1 MEKEQ
6 LIQEIESLRNEIR
19 YHNKLYYV
27 DDNPEISD
35 AEYDRLMRK
44 LQELEA
50 AHPELI
56 TPDSPTQH
64 VGAAPLE
71 EFGTVTHTIPMLS
84 LGNAMDEEEL
94 REFDQRIK
102 RMLGSDEEIEYVFES
117 KIDGLAVE
125 VVYEHGVFTIGST
138 RGDGLTG
145 EDITQN
151 LKTVKSIPLKLVEQK
166 DTDGKINFA
175 LQGSK
180 INFALQR
187 TLPERLEARG
197 EVYMDKDDF
206 IALNKERERIG
217 ESLFAN
223 PRNSAA
229 GSLRQK
235 DSSITAKR
243 PLKAFFYAAGAIE
256 GVSFQTHWEMLDYF
270 RKVGLRTNPLNRICR
285 GIDEVIQHY
294 RELNETKESLPYEID
309 GTVVKVNS
317 LHLQEELGF
326 VSRSPRWAIA
336 YKFPAKQETTWIQ
349 DIIVQ
354 VGRTGALTPVA
365 VLEPVNI
372 RGVQVSRATL
382 HNQDE
387 IDRKDIR
394 IGDTIVVQRA
404 GDVIPEV
411 VKAIESKRAGTE
423 KKFVLPAQCPVCQGE
438 VVRPEG
444 EAVHRCTNPECPA
457 KQIGNMEHFVSKRAM
472 NIEGVSIKLIEL
484 FVNGGLIRDVGDFYF
499 LKKKQIVPLERMAEK
514 SAENVIQAI
523 EQSKRPTLDRLLYAL
538 GIRHVGEH
546 TAKVLATYFGSLDRL
561 KAASEEELVAV
572 YEIGPEVAKSVYQ
585 YFRNEHTEKLLQK
598 LFDGGVKVVNPGGV
612 SGQQRFSGK
621 SFVLTGTLESYTRH
635 EAKNLIEKS
644 GGRVVSSVSKKTDY
658 VIAGHDP
665 GSKLAKAQKLGVT
678 VINEDRFKKLIQ
690 D

>member
-1 MEKEQ
+1 MEKEH
-6 LIQEIESLRNEIR
+6 LIQEIESLRDEIR
-19 YHNKLYYV
+19 YHNKRYHV

-35 AEYDRLMRK
+35 AEYDRLMRR

-50 AHPELI
+50 AHPDLI
-56 TPDSPTQH
+56 RPDSPTQR

-84 LGNAMDEEEL
+84 LANAMDEEEL

-102 RMLGSDEEIEYVFES
+102 RMLGSDEEIEYVFEP

-125 VVYEHGVFTIGST
+125 VVYENGVFTVGST
-138 RGDGLTG
+138 RGDGVTG

-151 LKTVKSIPLKLVEQK
+151 LKTVKSIPLRLAAQP
-166 DTDGKINFA
+166 DGIFPA
-175 LQGSK
+175 
-180 INFALQR
+180 
-187 TLPERLEARG
+187 RLEARG

-206 IALNKERERIG
+206 MALNNAREKAG

-229 GSLRQK
+229 GSLRQL
-235 DSSITAKR
+235 DPSITAKR
-243 PLKAFFYAAGAIE
+243 PLKAFFYAVGALE
-256 GVSFQTHWEMLDYF
+256 GLRFRTHWEMLDYF
-270 RKVGLRTNPLNRICR
+270 RKVGLRTNPINRICQ
-285 GIDEVIQHY
+285 GIDAVIQHY
-294 RELNETKESLPYEID
+294 RELHDSKELLPYEID

-336 YKFPAKQETTWIQ
+336 YKFPAKQETTRIQ

-387 IDRKDIR
+387 IDRKDIW
-394 IGDTIVVQRA
+394 IGDTVVVQRA

-411 VKAIESKRAGTE
+411 VKIIESKRTGDE
-423 KKFVLPAQCPVCQGE
+423 QKFTLPAQCPVCQGN

-444 EAVHRCTNPECPA
+444 EAVHRCTNPDCPA
-457 KQIGNMEHFVSKRAM
+457 KQIGSIEHFVSKRAM
-472 NIEGVSIKLIEL
+472 NIEGVSTKLIEL
-484 FVNGGLIRDVGDFYF
+484 FINNGLIRDVGDFYF
-499 LKKKQIVPLERMAEK
+499 LKKEQLVPLERMADK

-523 EQSKRPTLDRLLYAL
+523 EQSKRPTLDRFLYAL

-546 TAKVLATYFGSLDRL
+546 TAKILANYFSSLDRL
-561 KAASEEELVAV
+561 KVASEEELVAV

-585 YFRNEHTEKLLQK
+585 YFQEDRTTKLLQK
-598 LFDGGVKVVNPGGV
+598 LFNGGVEIVNPEGV
-612 SGQQRFSGK
+612 TTQQQFSGK

-635 EAKNLIEKS
+635 EAKELIEKS

-658 VIAGHDP
+658 VLAGSDP
-665 GSKLAKAQKLGVT
+665 GSKLAKAQQLGVT
-678 VINEDRFKKLIQ
+678 VINEEEFKKLLKI

>member
-1 MEKEQ
+1 MEREQ
-6 LIQEIESLRNEIR
+6 LIQEIEVLRNEIR
-19 YHNKLYYV
+19 YHNKLYHV

-35 AEYDRLMRK
+35 AEYDRLMRR

-50 AHPELI
+50 THPDLI
-56 TPDSPTQH
+56 TPDSPTQR
-64 VGAAPLE
+64 VGAAPLDKFE
-71 EFGTVTHTIPMLS
+71 TVTHTVPMLS
-84 LGNAMDEEEL
+84 LANAMNEDEL
-94 REFDQRIK
+94 RDFDQRIK
-102 RMLGSDEEIEYVFES
+102 RMLGSEEEIEYVFEP

-125 VVYEHGVFTIGST
+125 VIYENGVFTIGST
-138 RGDGLTG
+138 RGDGVTG
-145 EDITQN
+145 ENITQN
-151 LKTVKSIPLKLVEQK
+151 LKTVHSIPLRLIGQSDE
-166 DTDGKINFA
+166 TFPA
-175 LQGSK
+175 
-180 INFALQR
+180 
-187 TLPERLEARG
+187 RLEVRG

-206 IALNKERERIG
+206 VALNKEREKTG

-229 GSLRQK
+229 GSLRQL
-235 DSSITAKR
+235 DPSITAKR
-243 PLKAFFYAAGAIE
+243 PLKAFFYAVGAIE
-256 GVSFQTHWEMLDYF
+256 GFRFQTHWEMLDYF
-270 RKVGLRTNPLNRICR
+270 RKVGLRTNPINRICQ
-285 GIDEVIQHY
+285 GIDAVIQHY
-294 RELNETKESLPYEID
+294 RELNDTKESLPYEID

-336 YKFPAKQETTWIQ
+336 YKFPATQETTRIQ

-394 IGDTIVVQRA
+394 IGDTVVVQRA

-411 VKAIESKRAGTE
+411 VKVIESKRTGE
-423 KKFVLPAQCPVCQGE
+423 EQKFTLPVQCSVCQGK

-444 EAVHRCTNPECPA
+444 EAVHRCTNPDCPA
-457 KQIGNMEHFVSKRAM
+457 KQIGSIEHFVSKRAM
-472 NIEGVSIKLIEL
+472 NIEGVSTKLIEL
-484 FVNGGLIRDVGDFYF
+484 FINNGLIRDVGDFYF
-499 LKKKQIVPLERMAEK
+499 LGKEQLIPLERMAEK

-523 EQSKRPTLDRLLYAL
+523 TQSKRPTLDRFLYAL

-546 TAKVLATYFGSLDRL
+546 TAKILAKYFGTLDRL
-561 KAASEEELVAV
+561 KVASEEELVAV
-572 YEIGPEVAKSVYQ
+572 YEIGSEVAKSVYQ
-585 YFRNEHTEKLLQK
+585 YFRHEQTKNLLQK
-598 LFDGGVKVVNPGGV
+598 LFDGGVEIVNPEGV
-612 SGQQRFSGK
+612 ATQQHLSGK

-635 EAKNLIEKS
+635 EAKDLIEKA

-658 VIAGHDP
+658 VIAGRDP
-665 GSKLAKAQKLGVT
+665 GSKLTKAQQLGVT
-678 VINEDRFKKLIQ
+678 VIHEEEFKELLKI